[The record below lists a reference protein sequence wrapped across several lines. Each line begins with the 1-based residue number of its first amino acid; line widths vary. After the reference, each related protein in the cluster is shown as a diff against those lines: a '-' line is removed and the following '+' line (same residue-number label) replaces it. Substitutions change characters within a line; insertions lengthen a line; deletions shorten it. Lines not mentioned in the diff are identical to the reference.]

1 MNHGLSRNTVFLPF
15 SVMLASNICIPTE
28 LRLSI
33 QNGHSSYGANNR
45 ETNTEDDF
53 DSEPEDLCFTDTI
66 NAILY
71 DVNGG
76 KPTFTFLYLFANWI
90 DLFFLSLFYLNL
102 RLNSNRIFAQRY
114 SQMGKSFQ
122 LDIPPPLSQKGN
134 GTRTR
139 TEGVFE

>member
-1 MNHGLSRNTVFLPF
+1 MEVSLLSRFY
-15 SVMLASNICIPTE
+15 I
-28 LRLSI
+28 
-33 QNGHSSYGANNR
+33 
-45 ETNTEDDF
+45 
-53 DSEPEDLCFTDTI
+53 
-66 NAILY
+66 
-71 DVNGG
+71 
-76 KPTFTFLYLFANWI
+76 YLQI
-90 DLFFLSLFYLNL
+90 ESTYFFYLSLFYLNL